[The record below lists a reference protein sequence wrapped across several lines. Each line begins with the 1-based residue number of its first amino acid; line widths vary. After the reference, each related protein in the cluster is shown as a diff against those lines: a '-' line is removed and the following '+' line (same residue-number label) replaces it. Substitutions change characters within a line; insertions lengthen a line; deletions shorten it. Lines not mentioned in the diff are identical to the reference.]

1 MPLHGIKIKNGT
13 INTQTP
19 RKKITIANGNRKSRK
34 NKQFADHSRV
44 GSISDSTFKFLFE
57 DCNSTLKYITQ
68 HNLEHNIRL
77 RRGFTAAQIVDLAED
92 QLQQLASNGVKD
104 IIATFGAVDIQIFAQ
119 LRIKNQDSLH
129 SQLLTLY
136 YNLSL

>member
-57 DCNSTLKYITQ
+57 DRNSTLKYVTQ
-68 HNLEHNIRL
+68 HNQ
-77 RRGFTAAQIVDLAED
+77 AAPRIYCSMVDLAED
-92 QLQQLASNGVKD
+92 NYYSC
-104 IIATFGAVDIQIFAQ
+104 
-119 LRIKNQDSLH
+119 
-129 SQLLTLY
+129 LLYT
-136 YNLSL
+136 SPSPRD